1 MELSVEIWIAGNVA
15 LDGYR
20 CKNNAPSLSGV
31 RMSAIAWPLPEDVR
45 AVRDGLLDFAR
56 KEVLPRH
63 DKHHDLFENP
73 RRLYR
78 EDGRFSDE
86 LKGLIGEVRRASA
99 KAGYYNMCVPEALG
113 GGGLAHLAY
122 YVGWE
127 ALFHLC
133 GPQNWLMLYVISH
146 WAFGPSRLL
155 EKVTPEA
162 REKIL
167 APMMAGEASMCFGLS
182 EPGAGSDAA
191 ALATKAVPDGNAWR
205 ISGRKIW
212 TSNSPVAD
220 YCIVFAIT
228 DPERA
233 AQRKGGISAFLVPTT
248 SEGFE
253 VQRIIKLFGHIG
265 GDEAELRLEDVR
277 VEPWQLVGEL
287 HQGFAAAL
295 YGVSL
300 GRIYNSARAVGY
312 GRWAL
317 EKALDYAQQRK
328 AFGKAIAEY
337 QGVTFPLAESAMEL
351 HAAHLMGLNVAG
363 LLDQGAPAVKELA
376 MAKAYSV
383 QVGYKAVDRAMQTH
397 GAMGFT
403 NELGLHHAWHSLRIV
418 NVADGTNEILNRSI
432 VQRLLKGDTEL

>member
-1 MELSVEIWIAGNVA
+1 
-15 LDGYR
+15 
-20 CKNNAPSLSGV
+20 
-31 RMSAIAWPLPEDVR
+31 MSAIAWELPEEIR
-45 AVRDGLLDFAR
+45 AVREGLLEFAR
-56 KEVLPRH
+56 QEVLTRH
-63 DKHHDLFENP
+63 DRHRALFENP

-86 LKGLIGEVRRASA
+86 LKGLIGEVRRAAA

-113 GGGLAHLAY
+113 GGGLGHLAY

-162 REKIL
+162 REKML
-167 APMMAGEASMCFGLS
+167 SPMMAGEASMCFGLS

-191 ALATKAVPDGNAWR
+191 ALSTKAVADGNAWR
-205 ISGRKIW
+205 ITGRKIW

-228 DPERA
+228 DPARA
-233 AQRKGGISAFLVPTT
+233 AARKGGISAFLVPT
-248 SEGFE
+248 SSPGFE

-317 EKALDYAQQRK
+317 EKALDYAQTRK
-328 AFGKAIAEY
+328 AFDKPIADY
-337 QGVTFPLAESAMEL
+337 QGVTFPLAESATEL
-351 HAAHLMGLNVAG
+351 HAAHLMGLNAAT
-363 LLDQGAPAVKELA
+363 LLDKGEAAVKELS
-376 MAKAYSV
+376 MTKAYSV
-383 QVGYKAVDRAMQTH
+383 QVGYRAVDRAMQTH

-403 NELGLHHAWHSLRIV
+403 NEVGLHHAWLSLRIV

-432 VQRLLKGDTEL
+432 VQRLLRGDTEL

>member
-1 MELSVEIWIAGNVA
+1 
-15 LDGYR
+15 
-20 CKNNAPSLSGV
+20 
-31 RMSAIAWPLPEDVR
+31 MSAIAWPLPEDVR

-205 ISGRKIW
+205 ITGRKIW

-228 DPERA
+228 DSERA
-233 AQRKGGISAFLVPTT
+233 AARKGGISAFLVPTA
-248 SEGFE
+248 SPGFE

-265 GDEAELRLEDVR
+265 GDEAELRLENVR

-351 HAAHLMGLNVAG
+351 HAAHLMGLNVAS

-383 QVGYKAVDRAMQTH
+383 QVGYRAVDRAMQTH

>member
-1 MELSVEIWIAGNVA
+1 M
-15 LDGYR
+15 
-20 CKNNAPSLSGV
+20 
-31 RMSAIAWPLPEDVR
+31 
-45 AVRDGLLDFAR
+45 
-56 KEVLPRH
+56 
-63 DKHHDLFENP
+63 
-73 RRLYR
+73 
-78 EDGRFSDE
+78 
-86 LKGLIGEVRRASA
+86 
-99 KAGYYNMCVPEALG
+99 
-113 GGGLAHLAY
+113 AHLAY

-155 EKVTPEA
+155 EKVTLEA

-205 ISGRKIW
+205 ITGRKIW

-233 AQRKGGISAFLVPTT
+233 AARKGGISAFLVPT
-248 SEGFE
+248 SSPGFE

-265 GDEAELRLEDVR
+265 GDEAELRLENVR
-277 VEPWQLVGEL
+277 VEPWQLAGEL

-317 EKALDYAQQRK
+317 EKALDYAKTRQ

-351 HAAHLMGLNVAG
+351 HAAHLMGLNVAS

-432 VQRLLKGDTEL
+432 VQRLLKGDVEL

>member
-1 MELSVEIWIAGNVA
+1 
-15 LDGYR
+15 
-20 CKNNAPSLSGV
+20 
-31 RMSAIAWPLPEDVR
+31 MSAIAWELPEEVR
-45 AVRDGLLDFAR
+45 AVREGLIDFAR

-63 DKHHDLFENP
+63 DKHRDLFEDQ

-99 KAGYYNMCVPEALG
+99 KAGYYNMCVPESLG

-122 YVGWE
+122 FVGWE

-162 REKIL
+162 RDKIL

-191 ALATKAVPDGNAWR
+191 ALATRAVPDGNAWR
-205 ISGRKIW
+205 LTGRKIW

-228 DPERA
+228 DAERA
-233 AQRKGGISAFLVPTT
+233 AQRKGGISAFLVPT
-248 SEGFE
+248 SSPGFE

-265 GDEAELRLEDVR
+265 GDEAELRLEEVR

-337 QGVTFPLAESAMEL
+337 QGVTFPLADSAMEL
-351 HAAHLMGLNVAG
+351 HAAHLMGLNVAT
-363 LLDQGAPAVKELA
+363 LLDHGAPAVKELA
-376 MAKAYSV
+376 MTKAYAV
-383 QVGYKAVDRAMQTH
+383 QVGYRAVDRAMQTH

-432 VQRLLKGDTEL
+432 VQRLLKGDVEL